1 MFIVRAKGTHITTLF
16 RQKKLKA
23 CTEHGG
29 VDRTVLDRQQ
39 NQLGQ
44 VADFPPLLTFL
55 IFDLTQCTSN

>member
-55 IFDLTQCTSN
+55 NV